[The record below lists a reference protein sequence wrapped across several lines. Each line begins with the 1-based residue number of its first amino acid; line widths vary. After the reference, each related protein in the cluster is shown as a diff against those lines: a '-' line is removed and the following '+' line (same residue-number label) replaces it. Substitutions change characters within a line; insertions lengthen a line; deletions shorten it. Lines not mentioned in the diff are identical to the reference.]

1 MRQLRRLRIH
11 LLVLAGFAL
20 LLLGAHA
27 VLGSTGSPHSPKPP
41 TAGVAG
47 SAIHQ
52 APSRHVSIAA
62 AVPPVVVPAPGRAFT
77 ISGTLD
83 RSLFIG
89 STGRLNLAIA
99 APRGGTLNVTDLAVR
114 VTGTSNTNCTAG
126 NFTVTQYSGSYPLT
140 VPGGSTRTLQQLGV
154 PRSVWPAVTLL
165 DLPVNQDA
173 CKNVAVT
180 LTYAGTG
187 QGS

>member
-11 LLVLAGFAL
+11 ILVAAGLAL

-27 VLGSTGSPHSPKPP
+27 VLGSTGSPHAPKPP
-41 TAGVAG
+41 TAGVAA
-47 SAIHQ
+47 SALHP
-52 APSRHVSIAA
+52 APSIGVTVSAS
-62 AVPPVVVPAPGRAFT
+62 VPPVAGPAPGRAFT
-77 ISGTLD
+77 VSGTLD

-89 STGRLNLAIA
+89 TTGRIDLAIT
-99 APRGGTLNVTDLAVR
+99 APRGGKLNVTNLS
-114 VTGTSNTNCTAG
+114 VTVAGTSNARCTPG
-126 NFTVTQYSGSYPLT
+126 NFAVTQYAGGYPLA

-154 PRSVWPAVTLL
+154 ARSAWPAVTLR

-180 LTYAGTG
+180 LAYAGTG

>member
-11 LLVLAGFAL
+11 LLVVAGLAL

-27 VLGSTGSPHSPKPP
+27 ILGATGSSHSPKPP

-47 SAIHQ
+47 TALRP
-52 APSRHVSIAA
+52 APSVGVSVSASA
-62 AVPPVVVPAPGRAFT
+62 HPVVVPAPGRAFSV
-77 ISGTLD
+77 SGTLD
-83 RSLFIG
+83 GSLFIG
-89 STGRLNLAIA
+89 TTGRIDLTIT
-99 APRGGTLNVTDLAVR
+99 APRGGNLRVTNLSVT
-114 VTGTSNTNCTAG
+114 VTGTSNPRCTTG
-126 NFTVTQYSGSYPLT
+126 NFAVTQYSGHYPLA

-154 PRSVWPAVTLL
+154 ARSAWPAVTLR

-180 LTYAGTG
+180 LAYAGTG